1 MNNIIYTTDCI
12 ALRTKMA
19 MKGINTIKEL
29 SQKSGVGRD
38 TLSRILNGKLKP
50 STKIIEKLIYTLE
63 ITPEEAGKIF
73 FNQNLYIA

>member
-50 STKIIEKLIYTLE
+50 STKIL
-63 ITPEEAGKIF
+63 
-73 FNQNLYIA
+73 

>member
-1 MNNIIYTTDCI
+1 MNTMYKIDCI

-38 TLSRILNGKLKP
+38 TLSKILNGKSKP
-50 STKIIEKLIYTLE
+50 STRIIEKLIEALE
-63 ITPEEAGKIF
+63 ITPDEAGNIF
-73 FNQNLYIA
+73 FNQNLHIA

>member
-73 FNQNLYIA
+73 FNQNSHIA